1 MVLQSLLNM
10 NPTEVTCLSNGL
22 HVCSEY
28 IDTPTAT
35 IGLWI
40 DAGTR
45 WENEQN
51 NGVAHFLEHLV
62 FKVRCN
68 SV

>member
-68 SV
+68 CV